1 MFFKTAILLA
11 FVAASIAAPVQKRA
25 VLAEEDYADFQVS
38 DGVAGNAQAE
48 VESHFNVR
56 CVVSTSFVSSVRLTG
71 NSLLPSRRI

>member
-1 MFFKTAILLA
+1 MLFKAAILLA
-11 FVAASIAAPVQKRA
+11 LVAASIAAPVQKRA

-56 CVVSTSFVSSVRLTG
+56 KRLCRLARGAHQTDCD
-71 NSLLPSRRI
+71 